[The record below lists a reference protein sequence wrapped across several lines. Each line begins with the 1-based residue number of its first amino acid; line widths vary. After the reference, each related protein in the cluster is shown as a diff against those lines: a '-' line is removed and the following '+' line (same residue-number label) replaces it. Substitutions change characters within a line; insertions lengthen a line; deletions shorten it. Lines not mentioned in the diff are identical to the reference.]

1 MVRSLDVQQ
10 IILQSN
16 AVERVQQVQQQHP
29 DLQQRYFADQL
40 NKEKSVLK
48 EKVKDLEESERLM
61 IKEKEE
67 KEESQRKKKKDPKG
81 SRQKKEEEDASD
93 VNNDLSTDEVGGK
106 VDIKV

>member
-1 MVRSLDVQQ
+1 MIRSLDVQQ

-16 AVERVQQVQQQHP
+16 AVERVHQVQQQHP

-40 NKEKSVLK
+40 NKEKSLLK

-61 IKEKEE
+61 IKEEE
-67 KEESQRKKKKDPKG
+67 RQPKRKKNPKG
-81 SRQKKEEEDASD
+81 SKQKREEEDSSD

>member
-16 AVERVQQVQQQHP
+16 AVERVHQVQQRHP
-29 DLQQRYFADQL
+29 DVQQQYFGDQL
-40 NKEKSVLK
+40 DKQKTLLK

-61 IKEKEE
+61 IKEEE
-67 KEESQRKKKKDPKG
+67 RQPKRKKDPTKG
-81 SRQKKEEEDASD
+81 SKQKRKKEDTSD
-93 VNNDLSTDEVGGK
+93 VSNDLSTDEVGGK

>member
-29 DLQQRYFADQL
+29 DLQQRYFAGQL
-40 NKEKSVLK
+40 NKEKSLLK

-61 IKEKEE
+61 IKEEE
-67 KEESQRKKKKDPKG
+67 RQPKRKKNPKG
-81 SRQKKEEEDASD
+81 SKQKREEEDASD

>member
-16 AVERVQQVQQQHP
+16 AAERVHQVQQQHP

-40 NKEKSVLK
+40 NKEKSLLK

-61 IKEKEE
+61 IKEEE
-67 KEESQRKKKKDPKG
+67 RQPKRKKNPKG
-81 SRQKKEEEDASD
+81 SKQKREEEDTSD

>member
-16 AVERVQQVQQQHP
+16 AVERVQQVQQRHP
-29 DLQQRYFADQL
+29 DVQQQYFGDQL
-40 NKEKSVLK
+40 DKQKTLLK

-61 IKEKEE
+61 IKEEE
-67 KEESQRKKKKDPKG
+67 RQPKRKKNPKG
-81 SRQKKEEEDASD
+81 SKQKRKKEDTSD
-93 VNNDLSTDEVGGK
+93 VSNDLSTDEVGGK

>member
-16 AVERVQQVQQQHP
+16 AVERVQQVQQRHP
-29 DLQQRYFADQL
+29 DVQQQYFGDQL
-40 NKEKSVLK
+40 DKQKTLLK

-81 SRQKKEEEDASD
+81 SKQKSEKEDSSD
-93 VNNDLSTDEVGGK
+93 VSNDLSADEIGGK

>member
-40 NKEKSVLK
+40 NKEKSSLK

-61 IKEKEE
+61 IKEEE
-67 KEESQRKKKKDPKG
+67 RQPKRKKNPKG

>member
-40 NKEKSVLK
+40 NKEKSLLK
-48 EKVKDLEESERLM
+48 EKVKDLEENERLM
-61 IKEKEE
+61 IKEEE
-67 KEESQRKKKKDPKG
+67 RQPKRKKNPKG

>member
-29 DLQQRYFADQL
+29 DLQQRYFSDQL
-40 NKEKSVLK
+40 NNEKSLLK
-48 EKVKDLEESERLM
+48 EKVKDLEGSERL
-61 IKEKEE
+61 II
-67 KEESQRKKKKDPKG
+67 
-81 SRQKKEEEDASD
+81 KEEERQPKRKKNFNGSKQKREEKNTTD

-106 VDIKV
+106 VDIRV

>member
-29 DLQQRYFADQL
+29 DLQQRYFGDQL
-40 NKEKSVLK
+40 NKEKSLLR

-61 IKEKEE
+61 IKEEE
-67 KEESQRKKKKDPKG
+67 RHPKRKKNSKG
-81 SRQKKEEEDASD
+81 SKQKREKEDASD
-93 VNNDLSTDEVGGK
+93 VSNDLSTDEVGGK

>member
-16 AVERVQQVQQQHP
+16 VVERVHQVQQQHP
-29 DLQQRYFADQL
+29 NLQQRYFADQL
-40 NKEKSVLK
+40 NKEESSLK

-61 IKEKEE
+61 IKEEE
-67 KEESQRKKKKDPKG
+67 RQPKREKNPKG
-81 SRQKKEEEDASD
+81 SKQERGKEDASD
-93 VNNDLSTDEVGGK
+93 ISNDLSTDEVGGK

>member
-16 AVERVQQVQQQHP
+16 ATERIQQVQQRHP
-29 DLQQRYFADQL
+29 DVQQQYFGDQL
-40 NKEKSVLK
+40 DKEKILLR
-48 EKVKDLEESERLM
+48 EKIKNLEESERLR

-67 KEESQRKKKKDPKG
+67 KEESQRKKKKNPKG
-81 SRQKKEEEDASD
+81 GKQKTEKEDSSD
-93 VNNDLSTDEVGGK
+93 VSNDLSADEIGGK

>member
-40 NKEKSVLK
+40 NKEKSLLK

-61 IKEKEE
+61 IKEEE
-67 KEESQRKKKKDPKG
+67 RQPKRKKNPKG

>member
-40 NKEKSVLK
+40 NKEKSSLK

-61 IKEKEE
+61 IKEEE
-67 KEESQRKKKKDPKG
+67 RQPKRKKNPKG
-81 SRQKKEEEDASD
+81 SKQKREEEDASD
-93 VNNDLSTDEVGGK
+93 VSNDLSTDEVGGK

>member
-29 DLQQRYFADQL
+29 DLQQRYFVDQL
-40 NKEKSVLK
+40 NKEKSLLK

-61 IKEKEE
+61 IKEEE
-67 KEESQRKKKKDPKG
+67 RQSKRKKDPKG
-81 SRQKKEEEDASD
+81 SKQKREKEDTSD
-93 VNNDLSTDEVGGK
+93 VSNDLSTDEVGGK

>member
-29 DLQQRYFADQL
+29 DLQQRYFAGQL
-40 NKEKSVLK
+40 NKEKSLLK

-61 IKEKEE
+61 IKEEE
-67 KEESQRKKKKDPKG
+67 RQPKRKKNPKG